1 MVLFVYLSWV
11 DPRAASAVSSATAAA
26 MNSST
31 CAFPCTTIY
40 VWAAKPNGNN
50 NCCDRIWLPH
60 FEFVSARGFSQDRIV
75 RYGVR
80 LGPGDSVGW
89 WAHVQMEGYTPF
101 EFRAFPFDKCGAQC
115 FLRASGW
122 LCCEGGTYQAQS
134 L

>member
-1 MVLFVYLSWV
+1 
-11 DPRAASAVSSATAAA
+11 

-40 VWAAKPNGNN
+40 VWAANPNGNN